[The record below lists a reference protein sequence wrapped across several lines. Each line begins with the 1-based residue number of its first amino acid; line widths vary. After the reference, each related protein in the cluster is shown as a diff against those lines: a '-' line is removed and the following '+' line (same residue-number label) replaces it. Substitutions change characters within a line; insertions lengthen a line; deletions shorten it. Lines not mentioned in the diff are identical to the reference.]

1 VFVGFCGFFLFCLGF
16 CFLVLVRCF
25 LCTLLCLSLLL
36 IYIYHHDMVLH
47 AIRTFDKA
55 IPRFVISGHHILFK
69 NRNIKVVKNM
79 NASRQLF
86 RFFRGIFG
94 VFYTEG

>member
-1 VFVGFCGFFLFCLGF
+1 
-16 CFLVLVRCF
+16 
-25 LCTLLCLSLLL
+25 
-36 IYIYHHDMVLH
+36 MVLH